1 MGETGA
7 SLLPVK
13 ISEASVYWILTVYK
27 LFFGFWGSIVN
38 MKEIQKNSLFNY
50 FSKKKPTEGEPN
62 TENRQED
69 ISKLKNN
76 IVAGKKEN
84 RPDQESDRGEKKQ
97 VIEPI
102 NDIKLGD
109 KEEKKSLQ
117 STSTKED
124 YVLQSSENLPQKTTA
139 KRKQRAENDEMDMV
153 VGEKETR
160 KSKFKSLSKEVRA
173 AIAIA
178 QLMELSD
185 DEDEVKG
192 AKKRNKSEASR
203 KPKKTKMP
211 VTREEAKR
219 IKTPKESPKEDITT
233 AGKSNTNISNNTTES
248 PQVGTKGNTMEEHQS
263 RESHKKSSVG
273 LARPASGARQKKD
286 ISNF

>member
-1 MGETGA
+1 
-7 SLLPVK
+7 
-13 ISEASVYWILTVYK
+13 
-27 LFFGFWGSIVN
+27 

-50 FSKKKPTEGEPN
+50 FSKKKPSEGEPN
-62 TENRQED
+62 TENRQGE

-84 RPDQESDRGEKKQ
+84 RPDQENDRGEKKQ
-97 VIEPI
+97 VVEPS

-124 YVLQSSENLPQKTTA
+124 YVLQSSENVPSKTTA
-139 KRKQRAENDEMDMV
+139 KRKQRAETDEMDNV
-153 VGEKETR
+153 VDEKETR

-185 DEDEVKG
+185 DEDGAKD
-192 AKKRNKSEASR
+192 AKKRNKGEAQ
-203 KPKKTKMP
+203 KTKMSGA
-211 VTREEAKR
+211 REEAKR
-219 IKTPKESPKEDITT
+219 IKTQKESSKSVEKSGSIGTIQDKNSKLGGDLSVGKNREDITT
-233 AGKSNTNISNNTTES
+233 AEKSKTIFSNDTTES
-248 PQVGTKGNTMEEHQS
+248 PHVVTKGNTTEKDQS
-263 RESHKKSSVG
+263 KESHKKSSAG
-273 LARPASGARQKKD
+273 LGRPSSGARQKKD
-286 ISNF
+286 ISNFFTKLK

>member
-1 MGETGA
+1 
-7 SLLPVK
+7 
-13 ISEASVYWILTVYK
+13 
-27 LFFGFWGSIVN
+27 
-38 MKEIQKNSLFNY
+38 MKEIQKNSLLNY
-50 FSKKKPTEGEPN
+50 FSKKKPSEGEPN
-62 TENRQED
+62 TENRQGK
-69 ISKLKNN
+69 ITKLKNN

-84 RPDQESDRGEKKQ
+84 RPDQENDRGEKKQ
-97 VIEPI
+97 VIEPS

-109 KEEKKSLQ
+109 KEEKQSLQ
-117 STSTKED
+117 SSSTKED

-139 KRKQRAENDEMDMV
+139 KRKERAETDEMDKV
-153 VGEKETR
+153 VDEKETR

-185 DEDEVKG
+185 EEDETKG
-192 AKKRNKSEASR
+192 AKKRKKSEASG
-203 KPKKTKMP
+203 KPQKTKMH
-211 VTREEAKR
+211 VAREEGKR
-219 IKTPKESPKEDITT
+219 IKTPKESPKSVEKSGGIGTLQAKKSTLGDLSVGKTKEDITT

-248 PQVGTKGNTMEEHQS
+248 PQVGTKGNTTEEDQS

-286 ISNF
+286 ISSFFTRLK

>member
-1 MGETGA
+1 MSKDLPPFAETGA

-38 MKEIQKNSLFNY
+38 MKEIQKNSIFNY
-50 FSKKKPTEGEPN
+50 FSKKKPSEGEPN
-62 TENRQED
+62 TENRQGE

-84 RPDQESDRGEKKQ
+84 RPDQENDRSEKKQ
-97 VIEPI
+97 VIQPS

-124 YVLQSSENLPQKTTA
+124 YVLHSSENLPQKITA
-139 KRKQRAENDEMDMV
+139 KRKQRDETGEMDKV
-153 VGEKETR
+153 VDEKETR
-160 KSKFKSLSKEVRA
+160 TSKFKSLSKEVRA

-185 DEDEVKG
+185 EEDEAKG
-192 AKKRNKSEASR
+192 AKKKNKSEASR
-203 KPKKTKMP
+203 KPKKSKMP
-211 VTREEAKR
+211 AAREEPRRKE
-219 IKTPKESPKEDITT
+219 KESSNSVEKGAYVKMLPYPNIYFT
-233 AGKSNTNISNNTTES
+233 APMPELINIWARVTH
-248 PQVGTKGNTMEEHQS
+248 TK
-263 RESHKKSSVG
+263 
-273 LARPASGARQKKD
+273 
-286 ISNF
+286 

>member
-1 MGETGA
+1 
-7 SLLPVK
+7 
-13 ISEASVYWILTVYK
+13 VYQHLTVYSFSLASGVQLLIWRRYK
-27 LFFGFWGSIVN
+27 
-38 MKEIQKNSLFNY
+38 KNSLLNY
-50 FSKKKPTEGEPN
+50 FSKKKPSEGEPN
-62 TENRQED
+62 TENRQGE

-84 RPDQESDRGEKKQ
+84 RPDQENDRGEKKQ
-97 VIEPI
+97 VIEPR

-117 STSTKED
+117 SSSTKED

-185 DEDEVKG
+185 DEDG
-192 AKKRNKSEASR
+192 AKDAKKKKMSEAPR
-203 KPKKTKMP
+203 KPKKSKMP
-211 VTREEAKR
+211 AAREEAR
-219 IKTPKESPKEDITT
+219 RTKTQKESSDSVEKGAYIEMLPENKAGQKGDIPSFFTRL
-233 AGKSNTNISNNTTES
+233 K
-248 PQVGTKGNTMEEHQS
+248 
-263 RESHKKSSVG
+263 
-273 LARPASGARQKKD
+273 
-286 ISNF
+286 

>member
-1 MGETGA
+1 
-7 SLLPVK
+7 
-13 ISEASVYWILTVYK
+13 VYRHLTVYE

-38 MKEIQKNSLFNY
+38 MKEIQKNSLLNY
-50 FSKKKPTEGEPN
+50 FSKKKPSEGEPN
-62 TENRQED
+62 TENRQGE

-84 RPDQESDRGEKKQ
+84 RPDQENDRGEKKQ
-97 VIEPI
+97 VIEPR

-117 STSTKED
+117 SSSTKED

-185 DEDEVKG
+185 DEDG
-192 AKKRNKSEASR
+192 AKDAKKKKMSEAPR
-203 KPKKTKMP
+203 KPKKSKMP
-211 VTREEAKR
+211 AAREEAR
-219 IKTPKESPKEDITT
+219 RTKTQKESSDSVEKGAYIEMLPENKAGQKGDIPSFFTRL
-233 AGKSNTNISNNTTES
+233 K
-248 PQVGTKGNTMEEHQS
+248 
-263 RESHKKSSVG
+263 
-273 LARPASGARQKKD
+273 
-286 ISNF
+286 

>member
-1 MGETGA
+1 
-7 SLLPVK
+7 
-13 ISEASVYWILTVYK
+13 
-27 LFFGFWGSIVN
+27 
-38 MKEIQKNSLFNY
+38 MKEIQKNSLLNY
-50 FSKKKPTEGEPN
+50 FSKKKPSEGEPN
-62 TENRQED
+62 TENRQGE

-84 RPDQESDRGEKKQ
+84 RPDQENDRSEKKQ
-97 VIEPI
+97 VIEPS

-117 STSTKED
+117 SSSTKED

-139 KRKQRAENDEMDMV
+139 KRKERAETDEMDKV
-153 VGEKETR
+153 VDEKETR

-185 DEDEVKG
+185 DEDEAKG

-248 PQVGTKGNTMEEHQS
+248 PQVGTKGNTTEEDQS

-286 ISNF
+286 ISNFFTRLK